1 MKNNL
6 QREFAVK
13 LSPQAKKEKKAS
25 TSELKIPMRR
35 HGGKKFVT
43 SGTS

>member
-1 MKNNL
+1 L

-13 LSPQAKKEKKAS
+13 LRLQEKKAS